1 VYYVEKNYPHN
12 ITKKMSFEIK
22 EIKIKLYTNLKTKDQ
37 RLIDFTLDMLYNETA
52 PTSETGGAVQKNGT
66 GPTAA
71 VPKAVELKKDGLN
84 TLPYFTMSVR
94 YPLDRL
100 QKDLLTYQERV
111 DFFFDDKKFERI
123 LFLYTKKPEES
134 TDPDVNNDIAE
145 HNIMVM
151 LELLFPTK
159 FTVINNSH
167 TSFDHVMANSSLKR
181 MLINPTIKKYYS
193 YLKLADG
200 KIYTFTRL
208 IWLNDLMNHPLYRK
222 FINEFH
228 TFWLWYTREK
238 EKVEKQ
244 MRKSVEDISKIVDGI
259 LVDIFKGVRQS
270 FTIYDV
276 QPKYDK
282 THFDLQK
289 GTLQRTISTMTRFK
303 LLLDRVKL
311 GRVVEISEMYKEA
324 GYLTNKDPQK
334 QKTDR
339 FFIDGLN
346 KAIEEKTLLLKEEE
360 ENEKNARAQ
369 ETSNEKKDNK
379 KDKSTSE
386 YEDEDDVFK
395 KISEYTE
402 SHFTSEKIAQLSLV
416 RFINELDK
424 AGRKK
429 KESTQKTPDRVLP
442 LIKKINSAVK
452 QLSVNPI
459 KLPVVKYENLRLY
472 TTMPMSDVEKQLSGG
487 VAPEYAT
494 FVRNVRSRYYGTQRK
509 SINTYLQNL
518 IDGADEQSVRDFFRL
533 FDILYKKYM
542 RNQPGETNFE
552 LATQLSKVLNTSLAK
567 VETNVA
573 NWKYEVY
580 VMADFIQGKVDD
592 ENSSKIFCPYVGE
605 YLGVMFEFLF
615 QMALYGKSEK
625 EDLYRWAV
633 DRNRVFFSLESIK
646 QNNGEVVQ
654 ELQQKPL
661 NISVLAQKSDGD
673 NKMTKFSGDVTQ
685 AVENADNIPVDEDR
699 VNSLFVQNVISADKK
714 ITGDNGILTK
724 LRQYLPDVDESRLLY
739 YISKNN
745 KKLYDV
751 IVKWHKKEYTRDE
764 SVLEEM
770 LSLQPIYASQNAV
783 LNKRL
788 TDPTINVDTNDRIKM
803 KTETELNNLYLAV
816 LEKLI
821 ELEQKKAIDMG
832 SGNLVKLSNV
842 GGSRKRRIRNKR
854 HVTRKYTKK

>member
-1 VYYVEKNYPHN
+1 
-12 ITKKMSFEIK
+12 MSFEIK

-37 RLIDFTLDMLYNETA
+37 RLIDFTLDMLYNETEA
-52 PTSETGGAVQKNGT
+52 VPEAGGAAQTNSTSQTV
-66 GPTAA
+66 A
-71 VPKAVELKKDGLN
+71 VPKVVELKKDGLN

-94 YPLDRL
+94 YPLERL

-134 TDPDVNNDIAE
+134 SDPDENNEIAE
-145 HNIMVM
+145 HNVMVM

-167 TSFDHVMANSSLKR
+167 TSLDHVMANSSLKR
-181 MLINPTIKKYYS
+181 MLINPLIKKYYS
-193 YLKLADG
+193 YLKLPEG

-208 IWLNDLMNHPLYRK
+208 IWLNDLMNHPLYRT

-259 LVDIFKGVRQS
+259 LVDIFKGIRQS

-276 QPKYDK
+276 NPKYDN
-282 THFDLQK
+282 TYFDIDK
-289 GTLQRTISTMTRFK
+289 GTLMRTITTMTRFK
-303 LLLDRVKL
+303 IMLDKLKL
-311 GRVVEISEMYKEA
+311 GKVVEIIDMFKEA
-324 GYLTNKDPQK
+324 GFFSNKDK
-334 QKTDR
+334 LEN
-339 FFIDGLN
+339 DGNFVDELN
-346 KAIEEKTLLLKEEE
+346 KEIEKTTLALKEEE
-360 ENEKNARAQ
+360 ENEKKAKAQ
-369 ETSNEKKDNK
+369 ENTGKVTKKEEK
-379 KDKSTSE
+379 TESE
-386 YEDEDDVFK
+386 YEDDDDIFK
-395 KISEYTE
+395 KISEYIE
-402 SHFTSEKIAQLSLV
+402 SHFTSERIAELALV
-416 RFINELDK
+416 RFINELEK
-424 AGRKK
+424 GGKRKK
-429 KESTQKTPDRVLP
+429 KESTQKTPERVLP
-442 LIKKINSAVK
+442 LIKKINSALK

-459 KLPVVKYENLRLY
+459 KLPVLKYENLRLY
-472 TTMPMSDVEKQLSGG
+472 TTMPMSEVEKQLTGG

-518 IDGADEQSVRDFFRL
+518 VDGSDEQSVRDFFRL

-542 RNQPGETNFE
+542 RNQSGKTSFE

-573 NWKYEVY
+573 NWKYEIY

-592 ENSSKIFCPYVGE
+592 ANSSKIFCPYVGE

-646 QNNGEVVQ
+646 QKNGEVSL

-661 NISVLAQKSDGD
+661 NVSVLAQKSDGD

-685 AVENADNIPVDEDR
+685 AVDMADNIPVDEDR

-724 LRQYLPDVDESRLLY
+724 LKQYLPDVDESRLLF

-745 KKLYDV
+745 KKLYNV

-764 SVLEEM
+764 SLLEEM
-770 LSLQPIYASQNAV
+770 LSLQPVYASQNAV
-783 LNKRL
+783 LNKRSN
-788 TDPTINVDTNDRIKM
+788 DPTIVVDTNDRIKM

-842 GGSRKRRIRNKR
+842 GGSRKMR
-854 HVTRKYTKK
+854 HGKKNRHNTRKYRKK